1 MIYEVRSLYY
11 GSLLKAL
18 CGSSPDIEPEPKSN
32 WFVMQNKLLV
42 LEFKSR
48 QPKFGQPN
56 DIEKLSYGVEL
67 ELVCSNSTRK
77 RVQKSK

>member
-48 QPKFGQPN
+48 QPKFGY